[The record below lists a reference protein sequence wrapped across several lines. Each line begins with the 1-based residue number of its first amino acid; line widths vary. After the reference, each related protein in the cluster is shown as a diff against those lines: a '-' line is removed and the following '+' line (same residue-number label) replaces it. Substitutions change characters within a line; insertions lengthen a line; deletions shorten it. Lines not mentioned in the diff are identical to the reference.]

1 MSYFRELYQK
11 VISLEQIQLQQEMK
25 ISELTSQIE
34 LMRTDKQELTNR
46 YANGEFLWRI
56 NNFSNYHQKLR
67 NNHNFLIYSKGFY
80 TSYYGYKVCLRSN
93 LYISEGEEYLG
104 IFVHFMRGDNDDILD
119 WPWRGRV
126 RITVLDQRGGPER

>member
-46 YANGEFLWRI
+46 HANGEFLWRI

-126 RITVLDQRGGPER
+126 RITVIDQRGGPER